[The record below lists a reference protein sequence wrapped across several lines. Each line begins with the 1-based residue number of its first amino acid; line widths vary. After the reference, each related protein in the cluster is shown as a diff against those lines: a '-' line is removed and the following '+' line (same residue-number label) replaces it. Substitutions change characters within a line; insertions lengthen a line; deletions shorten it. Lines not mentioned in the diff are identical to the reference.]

1 MYIFCGSNCRS
12 QRLSLDEAKTL
23 TNIKFPAVIDSWCE
37 DSLSHPEGYWTLYAG
52 QYVDIDRS
60 VFAVGGSSIKT
71 WSDQYWYYV
80 ASAFIINSDHIFNA
94 TRSNTRLHFLIA
106 LQSGRMSGYC
116 TLTLFDVND
125 KRRYKNF
132 TVNTVGVWEAKDF
145 AMSDIADE
153 PSDADFDWAHIARIE
168 LAAWQN
174 YGSAGAF
181 WVDQLYFSYDV
192 PDSSLIITSSPT
204 GKNGTYID
212 DLYGSQPF
220 TTPSEITRP
229 VGQIGTIQIDIVNFD
244 HWQDDPQNINPTR
257 QFTFAPTN
265 TTLLAVYV
273 IQQNPLLVID
283 SFDQNM
289 NAVSGT
295 SAVKLVYGG
304 TPQFVNVP
312 FAARVSKGLFSFVA
326 QDVTKRTFDHWILP
340 DNTTSTERTVTWDVQ
355 GDTRIEVHWQ
365 VTGNGGKGGINP
377 LLLVGAVAVIGVVGV
392 YFLTKK

>member
-1 MYIFCGSNCRS
+1 M
-12 QRLSLDEAKTL
+12 
-23 TNIKFPAVIDSWCE
+23 TNIKFPVAIDSWCE
-37 DSLSHPEGYWTLYAG
+37 DSLSHDEGYWTLYSG
-52 QYVDIDRS
+52 QYIDVDRS

-80 ASAFIINSDHIFNA
+80 ASAFLINSDHIFDA
-94 TRSNTRLHFLIA
+94 TRSNTMLHFLIA
-106 LQSGRMSGYC
+106 LQSGRMSGNC
-116 TLTLFDVND
+116 TLVLFDVND
-125 KRRYKNF
+125 RKRYKHF

-153 PSDADFDWAHIARIE
+153 PSDADFDWAHVAKIE
-168 LAAWQN
+168 LAAYQKS
-174 YGSAGAF
+174 GGGGAF

-192 PDSSLIITSSPT
+192 PDSSLIIMSNPS
-204 GKNGTYID
+204 GKNGAYTD
-212 DLYGSQPF
+212 SLYGSFQF
-220 TTPSEITRP
+220 TTPSEFTRP
-229 VGQIGTIQIDIVNFD
+229 VWQIGTIQIDIVNFD
-244 HWQDDPQNINPTR
+244 HWEDDPQNINPTR
-257 QFTFAPTN
+257 QFTFASTN
-265 TTLLAVYV
+265 TTLMAVYV

-326 QDVTKRTFDHWILP
+326 QDVAKRTFDHWILP
-340 DNTTSTERTVTWDVQ
+340 DSTTSTERTMTWDVQ
-355 GDTRIEVHWQ
+355 SDTRIEVHWQ

-377 LLLVGAVAVIGVVGV
+377 LLLAGAAVVIGVVGV

>member
-1 MYIFCGSNCRS
+1 
-12 QRLSLDEAKTL
+12 L
-23 TNIKFPAVIDSWCE
+23 
-37 DSLSHPEGYWTLYAG
+37 
-52 QYVDIDRS
+52 
-60 VFAVGGSSIKT
+60 
-71 WSDQYWYYV
+71 
-80 ASAFIINSDHIFNA
+80 
-94 TRSNTRLHFLIA
+94 
-106 LQSGRMSGYC
+106 
-116 TLTLFDVND
+116 ND